1 MTIST
6 IGLDIAKSVF
16 QVHAIDA
23 VGRVMLRKR
32 LPRAKVLDFFRN
44 LDPCLVGIEACA
56 TSHFWA
62 REIGAL
68 GHRVRLMPAQYVKP
82 YVKRHKND
90 MTDAEAICEAV
101 QRPNMRFVE
110 PKSAEQQGV
119 ATLHNAR
126 GLLVKMRILI
136 GNTIRAHIAEFG
148 VIAAKG
154 RIGLDSLLDLLAD
167 DCEQRIPAL
176 AKEALKPIVAQLE
189 RVKQEILEMDRR
201 ILKLH
206 RSNEL
211 SLRLATIP
219 GVGPITATRF
229 IAAVPDPTVFKS
241 GRALAA
247 WIGLTPKQNSSGGK
261 ERLGEISRAGNQE
274 LRQLLVCGA
283 TTVIQAIER
292 FGYIKHPWLHGLLER
307 RPKKVA
313 TVALA
318 NKMARI
324 IWALM
329 MRGDRFRPH
338 ALSYA

>member
-1 MTIST
+1 
-6 IGLDIAKSVF
+6 
-16 QVHAIDA
+16 
-23 VGRVMLRKR
+23 MLRKR

-44 LDPCLVGIEACA
+44 LQPCLVGIEAGA

-68 GHRVRLMPAQYVKP
+68 GHGVRLMPAQYVKP

-110 PKSAEQQGV
+110 PRSAEQQSV

-136 GNTIRAHIAEFG
+136 GNTIRAHMAEFG

-154 RIGLDSLLDLLAD
+154 RIGLDSLELFAD
-167 DCEQRIPAL
+167 DGEQRIPAL
-176 AKEALKPIVAQLE
+176 AKEALKPIVAQFE

-206 RSNEL
+206 RLNEL
-211 SLRLATIP
+211 SLRLATIR

-241 GRALAA
+241 DRALAA
-247 WIGLTPKQNSSGGK
+247 WIGLTPKQNSSGSK

-292 FGYIKHPWLHGLLER
+292 FGYIKHPWPQGLLER
-307 RPKKVA
+307 RPKKV
-313 TVALA
+313 
-318 NKMARI
+318 
-324 IWALM
+324 
-329 MRGDRFRPH
+329 RPS
-338 ALSYA
+338 LSPTKWHVSSGR